1 MDATE
6 AAKLMDKN
14 LESREFNL
22 ISSWL
27 RQEKSSSRVSFLIDS
42 IGHTAIWRLATSTIN
57 DRREALELYKL
68 GLDRIHSAH
77 SQLTMKWVRFGV
89 TKLGPRRAI
98 AEIAKRLDSQP
109 YVVDMALYWLPS
121 LVGGDQSGDYMI
133 KQLQAAASEAD
144 AIRPVRSEIQAD
156 GTVLFRDRYGN

>member
-1 MDATE
+1 MDAIE
-6 AAKLMDKN
+6 AAKLMGKN
-14 LESREFNL
+14 LESRELNL

-27 RQEKSSSRVSFLIDS
+27 RQEESAFRVSFLIDA

-57 DRREALELYKL
+57 DRREALEIYKL

-77 SQLTMKWVRFGV
+77 SQLTMKWVKFGV

-98 AEIAKRLDSQP
+98 AEIAKRMDSQP

-121 LVGGDQSGDYMI
+121 LIGGDRSGCDMM
-133 KQLQAAASEAD
+133 KQLQAAASEAGI
-144 AIRPVRSEIQAD
+144 IRPVRSEKQAD
-156 GTVLFRDRYGN
+156 GSVLFRDRYEN